1 MTLPWLRFELAFNSS
16 APIISAQPT
25 RATSRGAPTPAAAA
39 GDSHIVQLLVIDL
52 HTHVLPGIDDGP
64 ETIEGSLA
72 MARAAAADGTRV
84 MVATP
89 HVSWHH
95 HNDAAII
102 SHLTTELNERLRLE
116 EIAVEIR
123 SGAEVAM
130 TRVDDI
136 EPAELAR
143 LRLGDGPWVLLEPP
157 FTPIV
162 TGLDGVVATLQSA
175 GHRVVLAHPERCP
188 ALHREP
194 RLVQSLV
201 RSGVLTSVT
210 AGSLTGR
217 FGGEVRRFARRMVE
231 EGLVHNVA
239 SDAHDALR
247 RRPGMTS
254 DLREAGLG
262 GLSEWLTQAVPAA
275 ILDGEEIPARPEPIP
290 AREPRTH
297 RMRWRRR

>member
-1 MTLPWLRFELAFNSS
+1 
-16 APIISAQPT
+16 
-25 RATSRGAPTPAAAA
+25 
-39 GDSHIVQLLVIDL
+39 VIDL

-95 HNDAAII
+95 HNDAATIAR
-102 SHLTTELNERLRLE
+102 LTAELNERLRAE
-116 EIAVEIR
+116 EVAIEVR
-123 SGAEVAM
+123 SGAEIAM
-130 TRVDDI
+130 TRVEDI
-136 EPAELAR
+136 EPEEIAR
-143 LRLGDGPWVLLEPP
+143 LRLGGGPWVLLEPP

-162 TGLDGVVATLQSA
+162 TGLDGAVATLQSA

-194 RLVQSLV
+194 RLVGSLV
-201 RSGVLTSVT
+201 RGGVLTSIT

-217 FGGEVRRFARRMVE
+217 FGGEVRRFARRLVE

-247 RRPGMTS
+247 RRPTLS
-254 DLREAGLG
+254 ADLREAGLG
-262 GLSEWLTQAVPAA
+262 ALTEWLTQTVPAA
-275 ILDGEEIPARPEPIP
+275 ILDGEEIPARPESTI
-290 AREPRTH
+290 ARDPRT
-297 RMRWRRR
+297 RRIRWRRR

>member
-1 MTLPWLRFELAFNSS
+1 MV
-16 APIISAQPT
+16 QP
-25 RATSRGAPTPAAAA
+25 
-39 GDSHIVQLLVIDL
+39 LVIDL

-64 ETIEGSLA
+64 ETIDGSLA
-72 MARAAAADGTRV
+72 LVRAAAADGTRV
-84 MVATP
+84 IVATP

-95 HNDAAII
+95 HNDAATIAR
-102 SHLTTELNERLRLE
+102 LANELNERLRRE
-116 EIAVEIR
+116 GIAVEIR
-123 SGAEVAM
+123 TGAEIAM
-130 TRVDDI
+130 TRVEDI
-136 EPAELAR
+136 EPSELDR
-143 LRLGDGPWVLLEPP
+143 LALGGGPWVLLEPP

-162 TGLDGVVATLQSA
+162 TGLDGAVTALQSA

-194 RLVQSLV
+194 RLLGSLV

-217 FGGEVRRFARRMVE
+217 FGGEVRRFARRLVD

-247 RRPGMTS
+247 RPPGMAA

-262 GLSEWLTQAVPAA
+262 GLAGWLTQSVPAA
-275 ILDGEEIPARPEPIP
+275 ILSGEEIPARPEPV
-290 AREPRTH
+290 ATREPRG
-297 RMRWRRR
+297 RRVRWRRR